1 MGKMEFCLNVLGIYG
16 IPSILRLSPLA
27 CFIIGNSRGHIK
39 VHSLR
44 LTDVRRLKHKCS
56 VGYSLSRR
64 KIWNV
69 VKIFKGGKID
79 EKDCVDDFV
88 VGFDFG
94 VGRVPLVASWR

>member
-1 MGKMEFCLNVLGIYG
+1 
-16 IPSILRLSPLA
+16 
-27 CFIIGNSRGHIK
+27 
-39 VHSLR
+39 
-44 LTDVRRLKHKCS
+44 